1 VVFVVAFFV
10 GIAIVG
16 AVLQWRAARQERSTE
31 PPPLIVPI
39 SESSVISEPV
49 QPPPRPSYAAL
60 RSRTVATGPHGAG
73 AAPME
78 TLVPV
83 EIVRDGNEPNAG
95 DSFDEP
101 DYSRTGDH
109 PNDQPSPG

>member
-1 VVFVVAFFV
+1 
-10 GIAIVG
+10 
-16 AVLQWRAARQERSTE
+16 
-31 PPPLIVPI
+31 
-39 SESSVISEPV
+39 
-49 QPPPRPSYAAL
+49 
-60 RSRTVATGPHGAG
+60 
-73 AAPME
+73 ME

-83 EIVRDGNEPNAG
+83 KVVRDGNEPNAG